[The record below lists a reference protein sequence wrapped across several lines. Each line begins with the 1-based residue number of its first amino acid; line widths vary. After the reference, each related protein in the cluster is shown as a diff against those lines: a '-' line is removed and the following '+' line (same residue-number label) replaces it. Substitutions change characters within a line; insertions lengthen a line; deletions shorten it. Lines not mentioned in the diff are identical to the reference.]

1 MLKKLILYTAI
12 YALITF
18 FLSNDWNCILD
29 PDSYCLVN
37 VLAKYIVFMLLIV
50 IFDKFIKKK
59 IFKNEK

>member
-1 MLKKLILYTAI
+1 MLKKLILYTII

-18 FLSNDWNCILD
+18 LLSNEWQCLLD

-37 VLAKYIVFMLLIV
+37 VIAKYIVFMVLIL

-59 IFKNEK
+59 IFKSEK

>member
-12 YALITF
+12 YALITIL
-18 FLSNDWNCILD
+18 LSNDWDCISN

-37 VLAKYIVFMLLIV
+37 VLAKYIIFMLLIV
-50 IFDKFIKKK
+50 VFDRFIKKK